1 MELLHP
7 GDWSLADEDK
17 KLHNAMCKC
26 RTIAKSR
33 RRPKL
38 HDAMCKCV
46 KISNSRFVQTS
57 KDLECDRPA
66 WTKLDQI
73 DSYDWPAWTNLDWL
87 VSNCVFPLHSCM
99 MSARLAQ
106 EGSAAYCGGVRAL
119 QYRNW
124 IRTCAYV
131 HLRSCIMP

>member
-1 MELLHP
+1 M
-7 GDWSLADEDK
+7 
-17 KLHNAMCKC
+17 
-26 RTIAKSR
+26 IAKSR

-38 HDAMCKCV
+38 HNAMCKCV
-46 KISNSRFVQTS
+46 KIANSRFVQAS

-131 HLRSCIMP
+131 HNCNVVHTKPSCAKNCPSFKSAKRAPYTYTY